1 MKKHA
6 ISQQIDSASGIFE
19 RSQKFLAFGLAA
31 HCKAQLNK
39 HGLGFNL

>member
-1 MKKHA
+1 MKKHSIA
-6 ISQQIDSASGIFE
+6 QQNGILGQTRQFG
-19 RSQKFLAFGLAA
+19 AFGLAA